1 MRKFLSLLL
10 ALLML
15 PLPGALAAEKYET
28 LPEHMQMTQFG
39 DSPSYSFAISLIQ
52 Q

>member
-1 MRKFLSLLL
+1 MDLNRLQ
-10 ALLML
+10 
-15 PLPGALAAEKYET
+15 
-28 LPEHMQMTQFG
+28 HMQMTQFG